1 LEADGWL
8 ILTRRKRHMWP
19 MQMTSHAAAANL
31 PTEQFMQRERRRLKA
46 RHIWEDIQIDW
57 PKLQKRLFNQRA
69 TGLRWDE
76 LYNWLFLNIYT
87 EKVKWKENKYKGPYA
102 DDVQAFWERT
112 RDWFIQNATAVL
124 PMRGKET

>member
-1 LEADGWL
+1 
-8 ILTRRKRHMWP
+8 MWP

-31 PTEQFMQRERRRLKA
+31 PTEQFMQRERRRLEA

-57 PKLQKRLFNQRA
+57 PKLQKRYS
-69 TGLRWDE
+69 TS
-76 LYNWLFLNIYT
+76 
-87 EKVKWKENKYKGPYA
+87 
-102 DDVQAFWERT
+102 VQAFWERT